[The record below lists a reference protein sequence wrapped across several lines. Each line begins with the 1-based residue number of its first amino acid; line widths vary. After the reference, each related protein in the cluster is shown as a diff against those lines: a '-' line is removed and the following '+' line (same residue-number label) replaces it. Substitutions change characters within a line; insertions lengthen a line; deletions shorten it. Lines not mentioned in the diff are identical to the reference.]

1 MNSSHIAQKISLSE
15 RANLADSLKAAGPS
29 APTLCAGWLTRDL
42 LTHIVM
48 SDARPEAAIARL
60 IPFTQKYA
68 KTVAANFSNQ
78 PYDATIATFKS
89 GPSKVS
95 LFAIPFIDSN
105 FNSIEFLVHNEDVR
119 RAAPQWQPRE
129 LSQETRDF
137 VWGRLISGL
146 ARLLLNGHRQ
156 GVTLHRR
163 DFIDSSEA
171 NPGDA
176 AANTYTVRTGPDPV
190 VLTGDPI
197 ELLLACFGRRAVIM
211 DIAGTTSGISRWD
224 RR

>member
-1 MNSSHIAQKISLSE
+1 MNSSNIAQKISLSE
-15 RANLADSLKAAGPS
+15 RANLADSLRVAGPS
-29 APTLCAGWLTRDL
+29 APTLCAGWQTRDL
-42 LTHIVM
+42 LTHLVM
-48 SDARPEAAIARL
+48 SDSRPEAAVARF
-60 IPFTQKYA
+60 IPFTQNYA
-68 KTVAANFSNQ
+68 KSVTAKIAHQ
-78 PYDATIATFKS
+78 PYDATISTFRN
-89 GPSKVS
+89 GPSKIS

-119 RAAPQWQPRE
+119 RATPEWKPRE
-129 LSQETRDF
+129 LSQETKDF
-137 VWGRLISGL
+137 IWSRLISGV

-163 DFIDSSEA
+163 DFIDSAEST
-171 NPGDA
+171 PGDA